1 VQRTVLVTGAG
12 SGIGLA
18 TAVEAAR
25 LGFRAVAAV
34 HRAEQLGVVQ
44 AAAAEAGL
52 AASVDAA
59 VLDVTDDVAAADL
72 VERVEPWAVV
82 ASAGF
87 TNSGLIEDVTAD
99 EARHQLDVMLVAP
112 ARLVQL
118 VLPGMRRRGGGRIV
132 VVSSPLGEAGLP
144 LQGWYSA
151 TKRALSSLCDALR
164 FEVVDDA
171 IEVVLVEPGAV
182 DTPLW
187 DKSRADLVDRRVRSV
202 RPAVYDRGIDAID
215 VVRERAADPARVAAV
230 VGGALH
236 AAHPRFRYRAP
247 TAAVPFAVAARLVPT
262 SIRDRVVRTMTGL

>member
-34 HRAEQLGVVQ
+34 HRAEQLGDVQ

-82 ASAGF
+82 ASAGL
-87 TNSGLIEDVTAD
+87 TNSGLIEDVTA
-99 EARHQLDVMLVAP
+99 
-112 ARLVQL
+112 
-118 VLPGMRRRGGGRIV
+118 
-132 VVSSPLGEAGLP
+132 
-144 LQGWYSA
+144 
-151 TKRALSSLCDALR
+151 
-164 FEVVDDA
+164 
-171 IEVVLVEPGAV
+171 
-182 DTPLW
+182 
-187 DKSRADLVDRRVRSV
+187 DRRVRSV

-215 VVRERAADPARVAAV
+215 GVRERAADPARVAAV
-230 VGGALH
+230 VGGSLR
-236 AAHPRFRYRAP
+236 AAHPRFRYRSP
-247 TAAVPFAVAARLVPT
+247 TVAVPFAVAARLVPT